1 MDTYRD
7 LILLVILILLSG
19 FFSAAET
26 ALTAFSSIHLEEIA
40 EKSPRKGEL
49 LKQWLKKPT
58 EILTGLLLG
67 NNIVNIFSTSLAT
80 ALITKFL
87 SQKGVESQN
96 QSVLISTLIMTV
108 VILIF
113 GEITPKI
120 IAKSHSTEISK
131 KVILPIYLL
140 TKLTKP
146 FIFILTM
153 ISKLISRIIGIDIS
167 DNVMKIT
174 EQDIISY
181 VNVGKAEGVI
191 EAEEKNMIESI
202 VTFGDTLA
210 REIMTPRT
218 SVYAVSGDEKVGE
231 IIDQVISYGFSR
243 IPVYN
248 EGIDDI
254 VGILYVKDLLVA
266 VKEGKINSPVKNFIR
281 KAFFIPE
288 TKSVLSIL
296 EDFKKE
302 HIHMA
307 IAVDEYGGTVGV
319 VTIEDVIEEIFGDIR
334 DEYDSDEKDNIK
346 QISENVYE
354 VDCMIDVE
362 ELNKTLNIHLPESD
376 DYDSLGGLILN
387 ELNEMA
393 EIGDVINIE
402 NVELKVLE
410 IDKIRVSKVL
420 LTKKESEE
428 DICQEE

>member
-26 ALTAFSSIHLEEIA
+26 ALTAFSSIHLEEIS
-40 EKSPRKGEL
+40 EKSPKKGEL

-67 NNIVNIFSTSLAT
+67 NNIVNIFATSLAT

-87 SQKGVESQN
+87 SSRGLESQN

-113 GEITPKI
+113 GEITPKVM
-120 IAKSHSTEISK
+120 AKTHSTEISK
-131 KVILPIYLL
+131 RVIIPIYII

-146 FIFILTM
+146 FIFILTV
-153 ISKLISRIIGIDIS
+153 ISKLIGRIIGIDIN

-231 IIDQVISYGFSR
+231 IIDQVIEYGYSR

-254 VGILYVKDLLVA
+254 IGILYVKDLLVA
-266 VKEGKINSPVKNFIR
+266 VKEGKVECFVKDFIR
-281 KAFFIPE
+281 KPFFIPE

-319 VTIEDVIEEIFGDIR
+319 VTIEDVIEEIFGDIK
-334 DEYDSDEKDNIK
+334 DEYDSDENEIIK
-346 QISENVYE
+346 QISENMYE
-354 VDCMIDVE
+354 VDGMIDVE
-362 ELNKTLNIHLPESD
+362 ELNKTLDIDLPESD

-393 EIGDVINIE
+393 EVGDILNIK

-428 DICQEE
+428 EICQEE